1 MDIFWKVL
9 WVIVLILNVLAG
21 IAAIVIGKGG
31 SAISHFGI
39 AIALFLIFLY
49 LKD

>member
-9 WVIVLILNVLAG
+9 WVLVLILNVLSG
-21 IAAIVIGKGG
+21 IAAVAIKDGG